1 MPSQDTNN
9 LSISKIAVP
18 KNLLEEFDKDETLEP
33 NMTLFADSRYQ
44 IQSLTQE
51 PLAEIDQ

>member
-1 MPSQDTNN
+1 MPSQDTKN

-44 IQSLTQE
+44 I
-51 PLAEIDQ
+51 